1 MIKIR
6 LNGKEQNID
15 EKVSLQGILKSK
27 NIDPAA
33 IITVVN
39 LTAVNVKN
47 LDKTFLKDG
56 DEVELIRIVAGG

>member
-15 EKVSLQGILKSK
+15 GKMSLDEILKSK
-27 NIDPAA
+27 NIDPAS

-47 LDKTFLKDG
+47 LDKTFLKEA

>member
-1 MIKIR
+1 MTKIR

-15 EKVSLQGILKSK
+15 EKMSLDEILKSK
-27 NIDPAA
+27 NIDPAS

-47 LDKTFLKDG
+47 LDKTFLKEA

>member
-15 EKVSLQGILKSK
+15 EKVSLQGILKNK

>member
-15 EKVSLQGILKSK
+15 ENVSLQGILKNK